1 LGTGEKE
8 MSKLVILI
16 LSLVFAV
23 QVMASDE
30 SKEEPVQHL
39 KVADVTSMNDAK
51 NIFIDKTSEIK
62 SKKKLDQEELQQIHI
77 ITYSLEKSVAYFVE
91 NLKGER
97 QELAKEIAV
106 VVEDIHISS
115 ENNRQEKTKTLLNKY
130 FDLAEKFI
138 SGF

>member
-1 LGTGEKE
+1 

-16 LSLVFAV
+16 LSFAFAL

-39 KVADVTSMNDAK
+39 KIADVTSMNDAK

-62 SKKKLDQEELQQIHI
+62 SKKKLDQLELQQIHI

-91 NLKGER
+91 NLTGER
-97 QELAKEIAV
+97 QELAREIAV
-106 VVEDIHISS
+106 IVEDIHISS

-130 FDLAEKFI
+130 FDMAEKFI

>member
-1 LGTGEKE
+1 MT
-8 MSKLVILI
+8 KLVILI
-16 LSLVFAV
+16 FFLACGLH
-23 QVMASDE
+23 VMASDE

-39 KVADVTSMNDAK
+39 KIADVTSMKDAK
-51 NIFIDKTSEIK
+51 KIFIEKTSEIK
-62 SKKKLDQEELQQIHI
+62 SKEKLDQLELQQIHI

-115 ENNRQEKTKTLLNKY
+115 ENSRQKETETHLNKY
-130 FDLAEKFI
+130 LNLAEKFI

>member
-1 LGTGEKE
+1 MK
-8 MSKLVILI
+8 KLVLI
-16 LSLVFAV
+16 IFSLAFAL
-23 QVMASDE
+23 QVMSIDE
-30 SKEEPVQHL
+30 SKEEAVQHL
-39 KVADVTSMNDAK
+39 KIADVISMKDAK
-51 NIFIDKTSEIK
+51 KIFIEKTSEIK
-62 SKKKLDQEELQQIHI
+62 SKKKLDQVELQQIHI

-97 QELAKEIAV
+97 QELAKKIAI

-115 ENNRQEKTKTLLNKY
+115 ENSRQEMTESHLNKY

>member
-1 LGTGEKE
+1 MK
-8 MSKLVILI
+8 KLVILFF
-16 LSLVFAV
+16 SLAFAV
-23 QVMASDE
+23 QVMASNE
-30 SKEEPVQHL
+30 AKEEPVQHL
-39 KVADVTSMNDAK
+39 KIADVTSMKEAK
-51 NIFIDKTSEIK
+51 KIFIEKTSEIK
-62 SKKKLDQEELQQIHI
+62 SKKKLDQLELQQIHI

-91 NLKGER
+91 KLKGER

-115 ENNRQEKTKTLLNKY
+115 ENSRQEMTKIQLNKY

>member
-1 LGTGEKE
+1 
-8 MSKLVILI
+8 MNKLVMII
-16 LSLVFAV
+16 FSLAFAMH
-23 QVMASDE
+23 VMASNE

-39 KVADVTSMNDAK
+39 KIPDVTSMKDAK
-51 NIFIDKTSEIK
+51 KIFIETTSEIK
-62 SKKKLDQEELQQIHI
+62 SKKNLDQLELQQIHI

-97 QELAKEIAV
+97 QELANEIAV

-115 ENNRQEKTKTLLNKY
+115 ENNRQKEAETYLNEY
-130 FDLAEKFI
+130 FNLAEKFI

>member
-1 LGTGEKE
+1 MK
-8 MSKLVILI
+8 KLVILFI
-16 LSLVFAV
+16 SLAFAV

-30 SKEEPVQHL
+30 SKEKPVQHL
-39 KVADVTSMNDAK
+39 KIAEVTSMKDAK
-51 NIFIDKTSEIK
+51 KIFIEKTSEIK
-62 SKKKLDQEELQQIHI
+62 SKKKLDQLELQQIHI

-115 ENNRQEKTKTLLNKY
+115 ENSRQEMTETHLNKY

>member
-1 LGTGEKE
+1 

-16 LSLVFAV
+16 LSFAFAL

-39 KVADVTSMNDAK
+39 KIAEVTSAQDAK

-62 SKKKLDQEELQQIHI
+62 SKKKLDPLELQQIHI

-91 NLKGER
+91 NLTGER

-106 VVEDIHISS
+106 IVEDIHISS
-115 ENNRQEKTKTLLNKY
+115 ENNRQEKTKALLNKY
-130 FDLAEKFI
+130 FDMAEKFI

>member
-1 LGTGEKE
+1 

-16 LSLVFAV
+16 LSFAFAL

-30 SKEEPVQHL
+30 AKEEPIQHL
-39 KVADVTSMNDAK
+39 KIADVTSVNDAK
-51 NIFIDKTSEIK
+51 NIFIEKTSEIK
-62 SKKKLDQEELQQIHI
+62 SKKKLDQLELQQIHI

-91 NLKGER
+91 NLIGER

-130 FDLAEKFI
+130 FDMAEKFI

>member
-1 LGTGEKE
+1 

>member
-1 LGTGEKE
+1 

-16 LSLVFAV
+16 LSFAFAL

-39 KVADVTSMNDAK
+39 KIAEVTSAQDAK

-62 SKKKLDQEELQQIHI
+62 SKKKLDQLELQQIHI
-77 ITYSLEKSVAYFVE
+77 ITYSLEKSIAYFVE
-91 NLKGER
+91 NLTGER

-115 ENNRQEKTKTLLNKY
+115 ENNRQEKTKALLNKY

>member
-1 LGTGEKE
+1 MK
-8 MSKLVILI
+8 KLVLI
-16 LSLVFAV
+16 IFSLAFAL

-39 KVADVTSMNDAK
+39 KIADVTSMKDAEK
-51 NIFIDKTSEIK
+51 IFIEKTSEIK
-62 SKKKLDQEELQQIHI
+62 SKKKLDQVELQQIHI

-106 VVEDIHISS
+106 IVEDIHISS
-115 ENNRQEKTKTLLNKY
+115 ENSRKEMTETHLNKY

>member
-1 LGTGEKE
+1 

-16 LSLVFAV
+16 LSFAFAL

-39 KVADVTSMNDAK
+39 KIAEVTSAQDAK

-62 SKKKLDQEELQQIHI
+62 SKKKLDQLELQQIHI
-77 ITYSLEKSVAYFVE
+77 ITYSLEKSIAYFAE
-91 NLKGER
+91 NLTGER
-97 QELAKEIAV
+97 QELVKEIAV

-115 ENNRQEKTKTLLNKY
+115 ENNRQEKTKALLNKY

>member
-1 LGTGEKE
+1 

-16 LSLVFAV
+16 LSFAFAL

-39 KVADVTSMNDAK
+39 KIAEVTSAQDAK

-62 SKKKLDQEELQQIHI
+62 SKKKLDQLELQQIHI
-77 ITYSLEKSVAYFVE
+77 ITYSLEKSVAYFFE
-91 NLKGER
+91 NLTGER
-97 QELAKEIAV
+97 QELVKEIAV

-115 ENNRQEKTKTLLNKY
+115 ENNRQEKTKALLNKY
-130 FDLAEKFI
+130 FDMAEKFI

>member
-1 LGTGEKE
+1 

-16 LSLVFAV
+16 LSFAFAL

-39 KVADVTSMNDAK
+39 KIADVTSMNDAK

-62 SKKKLDQEELQQIHI
+62 SKKKLDQLELQQIHI

-91 NLKGER
+91 NLTGER

-130 FDLAEKFI
+130 FDMAEKFI

>member
-1 LGTGEKE
+1 MK
-8 MSKLVILI
+8 KLVLI
-16 LSLVFAV
+16 IFSLAFAL

-30 SKEEPVQHL
+30 SKEEAVQHL
-39 KVADVTSMNDAK
+39 KIADVTSMKDAK
-51 NIFIDKTSEIK
+51 KIFIEKTSEIK
-62 SKKKLDQEELQQIHI
+62 SKKKLDQVELQQIHI

-97 QELAKEIAV
+97 QELAKKIAI

-115 ENNRQEKTKTLLNKY
+115 ENIRQEMTESHLNKY

>member
-1 LGTGEKE
+1 MKRIVL
-8 MSKLVILI
+8 LI
-16 LSLVFAV
+16 FSLAFALHV
-23 QVMASDE
+23 LASDE

-39 KVADVTSMNDAK
+39 KIADVTSMIDAK
-51 NIFIDKTSEIK
+51 EIFIEKTFEIK
-62 SKKKLDQEELQQIHI
+62 SKKKLDQLELQQIHR
-77 ITYSLEKSVAYFVE
+77 ITYSLEKSVDYFVE

-115 ENNRQEKTKTLLNKY
+115 ENSRQIKTETHLDKY
-130 FDLAEKFI
+130 FNLAEKFI